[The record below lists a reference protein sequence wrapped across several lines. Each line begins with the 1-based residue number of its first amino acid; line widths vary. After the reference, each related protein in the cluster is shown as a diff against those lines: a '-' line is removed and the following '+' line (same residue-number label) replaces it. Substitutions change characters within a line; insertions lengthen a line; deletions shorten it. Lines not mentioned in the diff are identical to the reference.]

1 MPPLE
6 AWEKVLVNGESFPG
20 TVHGLVGCVG
30 CHGGTQSAEKEVA
43 HADMVVNPSAEA
55 DGVCSQCHPH
65 ITASAETN
73 LHNNL
78 AGYWTV
84 LEARGASPHK
94 LGEAF
99 SNHCTSCHTTCSDCH
114 ISQPN
119 SVGGG
124 FIDGHNFKAR
134 PSMTRN
140 CTACHGSRVG
150 NEYLGKH
157 EGLMADVHFR
167 QGRMDCVACHDGDHM
182 HGQPQDCTECH
193 EGPESAQLPPPDH
206 RYSGAQQPSCEACH
220 VTAATKQDDILMHK
234 LHGSKLS
241 CQVCH
246 SISYSSC
253 DGCHV
258 AISAETGNPYYA
270 TEGTYFTFLI
280 GKNPIQTYERPY
292 EFVPL
297 RHVPISTT
305 NFEYYGENLLP
316 EFNKVETWK
325 YATPHNIQRF
335 TPQNQSCNYCHGNAD
350 IFLTADK
357 VKPEELEAN
366 LDVIVDQ
373 IPPAILSADQIP
385 DVFGP

>member
-6 AWEKVLVNGESFPG
+6 AWQKVLVDAKEFPDS
-20 TVHGLVGCVG
+20 VHGLIGCVG
-30 CHGGTQSAEKEVA
+30 CHGGTQSTEKDVA
-43 HADMVVNPSAEA
+43 HADMLVNPSAEA

-65 ITASAETN
+65 ITAAAETN

-78 AGYWTV
+78 GGYMV
-84 LEARGASPHK
+84 ALEARGASPHK
-94 LGEAF
+94 IEAAF
-99 SNHCTSCHTTCSDCH
+99 ANHCTDCHTTCSDCH

-124 FIDGHNFKAR
+124 FIDGHNFNAV

-157 EGLMADVHFR
+157 EGLDADVHFVK
-167 QGRMDCVACHDGDHM
+167 GRMSCVDCHDGDHM
-182 HGQPQDCTECH
+182 HGQPQDCTQCH
-193 EGPESAQLPPPDH
+193 EGPESSVMPLPEN
-206 RYSGAQQPSCEACH
+206 RYAGAQQPSCEACH
-220 VTAATKQDDILMHK
+220 MTAATKQDDILMHQ

-246 SISYSSC
+246 SITYSSC

-258 AISAETGNPYYA
+258 AISDKTGKPFYA

-280 GKNPIQTYERPY
+280 GKNPNQTYERPY
-292 EFVPL
+292 AYVPL
-297 RHVPISTT
+297 RHVPISAT
-305 NFEYYGENLLP
+305 NFDYYGENLLP
-316 EFNKVETWK
+316 EFSNVETWK

-350 IFLTADK
+350 VFLTADK